1 MAEAKLRHFGAF
13 TSNRT
18 AAVHK
23 FSERAWKAPEK
34 NWHRACINELVRS
47 LNYIGLI
54 MQKTSF
60 WKAGHTPTLFAS
72 FFYFDLSFMVW
83 VLLGPLAVQ
92 ISNSLGLSS
101 AQKGLMVATPL
112 LAGALLRM
120 VMGMLVDHLKPKKA
134 GLIGQVIVMLGLLWA
149 WQGKLDSYQSMLALG
164 VVLGVAGAAFA
175 VALPLASRW
184 YPPEHQGT
192 ALGIAGAGNSGTA
205 FAALFAPSLAVAFG
219 WQNVFG
225 LCLIPLSVAL
235 LVYVTMAKDAPTA
248 PPPKAI
254 SEYFTVLKDKDAWW
268 FMFFYSVTFGGFSGL
283 ASSLTIYFN
292 SQYGLPPVTAG
303 YLTAGCVFAGSLVR
317 PLGGMLADRVGGIK
331 TLSFMYIVAAAALVV
346 ASTGLPTVAA
356 ALLTFVVAMLALGTG
371 NGAVFQ
377 LVPQRFRKE
386 IGVMTGLV
394 GMAGGI
400 GGFYL
405 ASSLGLSR
413 QMTGSYQFG
422 LTMFAALAL
431 IALGGL
437 SMVKQRWRTTWGS
450 AALSGARV

>member
-1 MAEAKLRHFGAF
+1 
-13 TSNRT
+13 
-18 AAVHK
+18 
-23 FSERAWKAPEK
+23 
-34 NWHRACINELVRS
+34 
-47 LNYIGLI
+47 

-60 WKAGHTPTLFAS
+60 WKAGHTPTLLAS

-83 VLLGPLAVQ
+83 VILGPLAVQ
-92 ISNSLGLSS
+92 IAGDLGLTP

-112 LAGALLRM
+112 LSGALLRI
-120 VMGMLVDHLKPKKA
+120 VMGVLVDHLKPKKA
-134 GLIGQVIVMLGLLWA
+134 GIIGQLIVMAGMLWA
-149 WQGKLDSYQSMLALG
+149 WLGDLSTYHTMLAFGVILG
-164 VVLGVAGAAFA
+164 FAGAAFA

-205 FAALFAPSLAVAFG
+205 FAALFAPTLAIIFG

-225 LCLIPLSVAL
+225 LCLIPLGVAFI
-235 LVYVTMAKDAPTA
+235 VYMVFTKDAPNA
-248 PPPKAI
+248 PPAK
-254 SEYFTVLKDKDAWW
+254 SMLEYLHVLKDKDAWW

-292 SQYGLPPVTAG
+292 GQYGLSPVTAG
-303 YLTAGCVFAGSLVR
+303 YFTAACVFAGSAVR
-317 PLGGMLADRVGGIK
+317 PLGGRLADRIGGIK
-331 TLSFMYIVAAAALVV
+331 TLSMMYMLAASFMLIASFGLSSAIGAVV
-346 ASTGLPTVAA
+346 I
-356 ALLTFVVAMLALGTG
+356 FVLAMLALGVG

-405 ASSLGLSR
+405 ASSLGYSKQL
-413 QMTGSYQFG
+413 TGSYQGG
-422 LTMFAALAL
+422 LIVFAALA
-431 IALGGL
+431 IVALLGL
-437 SMVKQRWRTTWGS
+437 SAVKNRWRTTWGS
-450 AALSGARV
+450 AAMTNAKI